1 MGGALSILSA
11 RARAARVR
19 KPPTSSIAREAMGP
33 LRETSGSTLTRA
45 RRSHRRASANSAR
58 SIPRNPRRPCV
69 VVELEPPEGCP
80 DLAVELEVLALPWG
94 RSVGFWLDSRTGAVL
109 GMVGAG
115 LA

>member
-1 MGGALSILSA
+1 M
-11 RARAARVR
+11 
-19 KPPTSSIAREAMGP
+19 PPAPVVWTVAPACI
-33 LRETSGSTLTRA
+33 
-45 RRSHRRASANSAR
+45 
-58 SIPRNPRRPCV
+58 
-69 VVELEPPEGCP
+69 VVELEPPESCP